1 MALLDVTAD
10 VLYDPMFMDDIT
22 VIRSVRSVNAQGLTV
37 DTPGMYF
44 SSGCV
49 QPTPGRDLEQ
59 LPDAERTGV
68 FVTIVTP
75 MQLFPLTATTAPDQV
90 IWNTKYYRVKHV
102 ADWSNFGQ
110 GFVSAICQLV
120 DMVPDGP

>member
-1 MALLDVTAD
+1 MALLDVVSD
-10 VLYDPMFMDDIT
+10 VLFDPLFMDDIT
-22 VIRSVRSVNAQGLTV
+22 VIRSQRSVNVQGLTV
-37 DTPGMYF
+37 DTPGYYY
-44 SSGCV
+44 STGCV

-59 LPDAERTGV
+59 LPEAERTGV
-68 FVTIVTP
+68 FVTVVTP
-75 MQLFPLTATTAPDQV
+75 FRLFPLTATTAPDQIV
-90 IWNTKYYRVKHV
+90 WQQKNYRVKHV